1 VSSPALWKND
11 GMARGRLRVYLGA
24 APGVG
29 KTYAMLGEGLR
40 RSARGTD
47 VVVGFVED
55 HGRPLTRAL
64 VEDLEVV
71 PRRSVQYRGASFTEM
86 DVDAVLDRHPAVALV
101 DELAHTNVPGC
112 RNAKRWQDVEELLE
126 AGIDVITTVNI
137 QHLESLND
145 VVESITGV
153 GQRETVPDEVV
164 RRADQIELED
174 MSPEALRR
182 RMVHGNV
189 YPPEKIDAALSNY
202 FRLGNLTALRELA
215 LLWVADR
222 VDEGLARYR
231 AEHGIEAPWQA
242 RERIVVALTGG
253 PGGEALIRRGARVA
267 GRATG
272 RDLLA
277 VHVSL
282 DDGISR
288 ADPSALEKQ
297 RALVESLGGSFHTVT
312 GEDVPAALLD
322 FARGVN
328 ASQLVIGASRRGRL
342 ASLLQPWSGE
352 AIVRESGD
360 MDVHVVTHEQAGGGG
375 RPRPRRSLSARRT
388 GLGWGFAIVGP
399 WLLTLVLLQSG
410 GRLGLPT
417 DLLLF
422 LALTVAVALVGGL
435 WPAVAGALMASLL
448 LNFFFTPPTGTL
460 TIAEL
465 ENALAI
471 GVFVIVAVAVALV
484 VDFAA
489 RRSTEAFRAS
499 AEASALSTLAGDV
512 VRSDTGTAAL
522 LARILES
529 FGQDSVALVERK
541 DSRSAW
547 TMVAAAGDGQAPV
560 TPQDAETSVPVDDR
574 RSLLLRGRTLD
585 AGDRRLLDAYAA
597 QTVALLDRDRLRER
611 AHEAERLAEVDAF
624 RTAILAAVSHDV
636 RTPLAGIKA
645 GVTSLRQSDVT
656 WTAEQHAD
664 LLATIEES
672 ADRLDALL
680 SNLLDLSRIQAGAVA
695 PRRDE
700 VALTDIVARAVEATP
715 SGRVRIDIAD
725 DVPAVVAD
733 GGLLERVVANVVE
746 NAVRHSP
753 PDAPVRV
760 SACAIDGAVQLQVS
774 DSGPGV
780 DDDDKLRIFEP
791 FQRLGDSAA
800 GEGIG
805 LGLAVAKGFAEA
817 LGGRLEAE
825 DTPGGGLT
833 MLLTLP
839 SVEVRAAVSTNMS
852 PEVLRDR

>member
-1 VSSPALWKND
+1 
-11 GMARGRLRVYLGA
+11 MARGRLRVYLGA

-29 KTYAMLGEGLR
+29 KTYAMLGEGIR
-40 RSARGTD
+40 RTTRGTD
-47 VVVGFVED
+47 VVIGFVED

-64 VEDLEVV
+64 AEELETV
-71 PRRSVQYRGASFTEM
+71 PRKTVSYRGAVFTEM
-86 DVDAVLDRHPAVALV
+86 DVDAVLARRPEVALV
-101 DELAHTNVPGC
+101 DELAHTNIPGS
-112 RNAKRWQDVEELLE
+112 RNAKRWQDVEELLD
-126 AGIDVITTVNI
+126 AGIDVITTVNV

-182 RMVHGNV
+182 RMAHGNV
-189 YPPEKIDAALSNY
+189 YPPEKIDAALTNY

-231 AEHGIEAPWQA
+231 LEHGIEAPWQA

-253 PGGEALIRRGARVA
+253 PEGEALIRRGARIA
-267 GRATG
+267 GRAAG

-282 DDGISR
+282 GDSMPE
-288 ADPSALEKQ
+288 ADPSALDRQ
-297 RALVESLGGSFHTVT
+297 RALVESLGGTYHAVT
-312 GEDVPAALLD
+312 GDDVPQALLD

-342 ASLLQPWSGE
+342 ASLLQPWTGD
-352 AIVRESGD
+352 AVVRDSGD
-360 MDVHVVTHEQAGGGG
+360 IDVHVVTHERAGAG
-375 RPRPRRSLSARRT
+375 RASKPRRSLSTRRRSA
-388 GLGWGFAIVGP
+388 GWVLAILGP
-399 WLLTLVLLQSG
+399 WAMTWLLLLLGEQ
-410 GRLGLPT
+410 LGLPT

-435 WPAVAGALMASLL
+435 WPAVVGALVASLL
-448 LNFFFTPPTGTL
+448 LNFFFTPPTGTF
-460 TIAEL
+460 TIAEF

-471 GVFVIVAVAVALV
+471 GVFVVTAVAVALV

-489 RRSTEAFRAS
+489 RRSADAVRAS
-499 AEASALSTLAGDV
+499 SEAAALSTLAGDV
-512 VRSDTGTAAL
+512 VRSETGTGAL
-522 LARILES
+522 LSRIQES
-529 FGQDSVALVERK
+529 FGQDAVALVERS
-541 DSRSAW
+541 DPRSAW
-547 TMVAAAGDGQAPV
+547 QVVAQAGGEHAV
-560 TPQDAETSVPVDDR
+560 TPDNADTSVSVDDR
-574 RSLLLRGRTLD
+574 RTLLLRGRTLD
-585 AGDRRLLDAYAA
+585 AGDRRVLDAFAA

-611 AHEAERLAEVDAF
+611 AREAERLAEVDAF

-645 GVTSLRQSDVT
+645 GVTSLRQSDVA
-656 WTAEQHAD
+656 WTPDERAE
-664 LLATIEES
+664 LLAAIEES

-680 SNLLDLSRIQAGAVA
+680 SNLLDLSRLQTGTVQA
-695 PRRDE
+695 RRDE
-700 VALTDIVARAVEATP
+700 VALADIVARAVEAIP
-715 SGRVRIDIAD
+715 AQAVHIEIPDEVP
-725 DVPAVVAD
+725 DVIAD

-753 PDAPVRV
+753 ADRPVRV
-760 SACAIDGAVQLQVS
+760 SAWPADGAVQLNVS

-780 DDDDKLRIFEP
+780 SDEDKARMFEP
-791 FQRLGDSAA
+791 FQRLGDTAA

-805 LGLAVAKGFAEA
+805 LGLAVARGFAEA
-817 LGGRLEAE
+817 LGGRLDAE

-833 MLLTLP
+833 MVLTLP
-839 SVEVRAAVSTNMS
+839 AAPAPSGEAGAMSSEVGG
-852 PEVLRDR
+852 DR